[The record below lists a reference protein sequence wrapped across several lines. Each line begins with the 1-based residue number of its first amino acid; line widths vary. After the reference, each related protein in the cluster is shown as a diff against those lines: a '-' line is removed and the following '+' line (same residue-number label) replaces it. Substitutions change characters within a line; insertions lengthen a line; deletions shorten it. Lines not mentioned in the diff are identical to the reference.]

1 MNSGRGILR
10 ERTGFTL
17 LESMIAALLLG
28 TGLLALAGMQTISF
42 SRNVD
47 ANELTRVTH
56 LAAEMIERIQFN
68 RRNAVSYNGI
78 DTLNAAT
85 QPPTTQPMARGDYAQ
100 WRDLLNASGL
110 PNIQGRVAV
119 APTGPTNPSLNQSLV
134 TITVNWLGSIR
145 GENTVKRSRAITFTA
160 VIAPE

>member
-1 MNSGRGILR
+1 MNSGNGILHG
-10 ERTGFTL
+10 TSGFTL
-17 LESMIAALLLG
+17 LESMIAALILG

-47 ANELTRVTH
+47 ANELTRVTN

-68 RRNAVSYNGI
+68 RRNVMAYNGI

-100 WRDLLNASGL
+100 WRTLLGESGL
-110 PNIQGRVAV
+110 TSIQGSVAV

-134 TITVNWLGSIR
+134 TITVNWFGSIR
-145 GENTVKRSRAITFTA
+145 GETSAKRSRT
-160 VIAPE
+160 VIFRTVVAPE